1 MATRTD
7 LEQAFD
13 RLGLAGSRAVIHS
26 SLRSFGHMA
35 GGADAV
41 VTAIVDTFE
50 TVMLPAFTFE
60 SNAPPPAE
68 DRPADNGCDYG
79 FYDNWDK
86 PPVPFRVE
94 DAAID
99 RTMGVIPRVFAAR
112 EGVVR
117 SAHPW
122 HSWIARGP
130 AAAHL
135 LDPHPW
141 CTTNV
146 PLERLA
152 AMAGYVVLI
161 GVGLTACTAVHT
173 AEEQA
178 GRRPFVRWA
187 YDRDGVVRRTRVA
200 GCSKGFD
207 ALERFG
213 DGLFSEAMVGE
224 ARIRVAPLKAML
236 DRFADAIREHPML
249 TVHSDACLRC
259 RDAAR
264 GGPPA

>member
-1 MATRTD
+1 MVTRSD
-7 LEQAFD
+7 LEQAFE

-26 SLRSFGHMA
+26 SLRSFGEIE

-41 VTAIVDTFE
+41 VGAIAGTFDTAL
-50 TVMLPAFTFE
+50 LPAFTFD
-60 SNAPPPAE
+60 SNAPPPHA

-79 FYDNWDK
+79 FYDNWSK

-99 RTMGVIPRVFAAR
+99 RTMGVIPRTFAALDH
-112 EGVVR
+112 VVR

-130 AAAHL
+130 AATNL
-135 LDPHPW
+135 LEPHQW

-146 PLERLA
+146 PLDRLA
-152 AMAGYVVLI
+152 EMGGQVVLI
-161 GVGLTACTAVHT
+161 GVGLTSCTAVHT
-173 AEEQA
+173 AEERA
-178 GRRPFVRWA
+178 GRRPFIRWA
-187 YDRDGVVRRTRVA
+187 YDREGVVRRARVA
-200 GCSKGFD
+200 GCSKGFA
-207 ALERFG
+207 ALEPYVE
-213 DGLFSEAMVGE
+213 DLFRETPVGQ
-224 ARIRVAPLKAML
+224 ARIRVAPLTAML
-236 DRFADAIREHPML
+236 DRLAAVIREQPML

-264 GGPPA
+264 GGPAA